1 MSATSRDDGFD
12 VVVGG
17 DGTLRVSAAEL
28 ARHGVTPGSH
38 LRIVPESDPRSR
50 PPARTKLHGLLVG
63 KIPVEEILSWEDFE
77 AASLVLPDPFDGAIV
92 ATARTLELP
101 LISRDSAVT
110 DARVVEVIW

>member
-1 MSATSRDDGFD
+1 
-12 VVVGG
+12 
-17 DGTLRVSAAEL
+17 
-28 ARHGVTPGSH
+28 
-38 LRIVPESDPRSR
+38 
-50 PPARTKLHGLLVG
+50 LVG
-63 KIPVEEILSWEDFE
+63 AAMANPTTALTVEPFGAAMWPHFE